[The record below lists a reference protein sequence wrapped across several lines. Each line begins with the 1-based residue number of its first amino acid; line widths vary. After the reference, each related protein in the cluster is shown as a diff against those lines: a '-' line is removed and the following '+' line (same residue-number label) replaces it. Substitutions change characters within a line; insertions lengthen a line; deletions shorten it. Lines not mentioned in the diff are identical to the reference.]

1 MLWSLQM
8 TFNTRYQYHW
18 PQIYTQNVQM
28 MHTVRAMSALRAK
41 LLMTPFQFLNSGNKS
56 FMIYFFHR
64 WFQTEFHIPPIH
76 MELCYI
82 CLSHIQ
88 LRARYDFL
96 APVRFP
102 VRKSEAPVP
111 SLWSHQSTG
120 PIQLDLAPHLYF
132 WQINRRTPQGSSV
145 APAGASYG
153 PRAGLFDFSVCS
165 IPHGL
170 RTGPVWDP

>member
-1 MLWSLQM
+1 MFLLICYHSILISQVNSFIHNHIKMNIQNFVWDHSLSNTLIKLLTYSDIFAHTYLQINVEPASLTPLHKSVLCTMLWSLQM
-8 TFNTRYQYHW
+8 TFNTRHQYHW

-41 LLMTPFQFLNSGNKS
+41 LLMTQFQFLNSGNKS

-88 LRARYDFL
+88 LRARYDF
-96 APVRFP
+96 
-102 VRKSEAPVP
+102 
-111 SLWSHQSTG
+111 
-120 PIQLDLAPHLYF
+120 
-132 WQINRRTPQGSSV
+132 
-145 APAGASYG
+145 
-153 PRAGLFDFSVCS
+153 
-165 IPHGL
+165 
-170 RTGPVWDP
+170 